1 MACLQAWQWP
11 GNVREL
17 ENLVER
23 MVNLCEGMEISQQD
37 LPEEMRQGDPVAQPA
52 SGQASL
58 HEKERQHVLE
68 VLSAN
73 KGNMRQSAR
82 LLGISRTAL
91 YNKLNQW
98 QVDLIALRK
107 NMRSPV

>member
-1 MACLQAWQWP
+1 MVWHWP

-23 MVNLCEGMEISQQD
+23 MVNLCEGLEIGRQD
-37 LPEEMRQGDPVAQPA
+37 LPDEMAQRHQPPVQLP
-52 SGQASL
+52 SL
-58 HEKERQHVLE
+58 QENERQHVLQVVAE
-68 VLSAN
+68 QH
-73 KGNMRQSAR
+73 GNLRQSAQ

-98 QVDLIALRK
+98 QVDLASLR
-107 NMRSPV
+107 RPL

>member
-1 MACLQAWQWP
+1 
-11 GNVREL
+11 
-17 ENLVER
+17 
-23 MVNLCEGMEISQQD
+23 
-37 LPEEMRQGDPVAQPA
+37 
-52 SGQASL
+52 
-58 HEKERQHVLE
+58 
-68 VLSAN
+68 
-73 KGNMRQSAR
+73 MRQSAR